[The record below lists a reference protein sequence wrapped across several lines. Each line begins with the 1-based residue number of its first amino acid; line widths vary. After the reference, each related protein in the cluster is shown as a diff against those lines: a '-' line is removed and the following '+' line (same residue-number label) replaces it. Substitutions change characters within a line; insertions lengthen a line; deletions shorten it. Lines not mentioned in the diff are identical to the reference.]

1 LASPDRF
8 SLVDRVAVITGGGR
22 GLGRFMA
29 DVLADAGASTVL
41 LGRDETMLQDAAAEI
56 AARHGVPTLAVVAD
70 VNDPA
75 ALSAAA
81 EQVAARFG
89 RIDLLLNNAG
99 VVSSDAL
106 VDTSEADWDR
116 VVGTNLSGVWR
127 TVKAFAP
134 LMTGGRG
141 RIVNIG
147 SVMSGRAAANRGP
160 YAAAKA
166 GLLNLAR
173 TLAIELGPQGITVN
187 TICPSV
193 IVTDLNREQIS
204 GNAAA
209 AYARLLERV
218 PAGRWGEMEDLAGAL
233 LLFSSDASAYISGQ
247 ALYIDGGLT
256 TG

>member
-1 LASPDRF
+1 MADRF
-8 SLVDRVAVITGGGR
+8 SLEGRVAIVTGGGR

-29 DVLADAGASTVL
+29 GVLAGAGASVVL
-41 LGRDETMLQDAAAEI
+41 LGRDGGRLQAAATAIQQEYGRPAL
-56 AARHGVPTLAVVAD
+56 AAVAD

-75 ALSAAA
+75 ALAKAADTVRA
-81 EQVAARFG
+81 CFG
-89 RIDLLLNNAG
+89 HVDILLNNAG
-99 VVSSDAL
+99 VVSSDTL
-106 VDTSEADWDR
+106 VETSEADWDR
-116 VVGTNLSGVWR
+116 VVGTNLTGVWR

-134 LMTGGRG
+134 LMTATTGG

-193 IVTDLNREQIS
+193 IVTDLNREQIEVS
-204 GNAAA
+204 AAQ
-209 AYARLLERV
+209 AYRSLLARV
-218 PAGRWGEMEDLAGAL
+218 PAGRWGEMDDLAGAL
-233 LLFSSDASAYISGQ
+233 LLFASDASAYVSGQ
-247 ALYIDGGLT
+247 ALYVDGGLT
-256 TG
+256 AG